1 MKTPDAT
8 DLITEIT
15 RRQWLLR
22 LGEMAVLAGV
32 SGIVPETPTFL
43 FAAEPERSALPP
55 GLYLPSADDLV
66 HALSSGHHLTAPP
79 AGSET
84 EYVLPGTVSGPLF
97 FSQHEFRTVARVVEI
112 ALGKME
118 PNTLPQTV
126 LWIDL
131 WLHSAKGVRESARQ
145 LNPLHRTLAVAYF
158 GEQSVSELET
168 ADPGAVAREGIA
180 TLHKLCLQEHHAD
193 FLDLDSA
200 EQEKVVR
207 EISTAPADSS
217 QRKFFDLIR
226 NQAIRGFYTS
236 AEGMKELD
244 YKGNTYHPNCPS
256 CESME
261 K

>member
-1 MKTPDAT
+1 VKTPDAN

-32 SGIVPETPTFL
+32 SGLVPETPTLL
-43 FAAEPERSALPP
+43 FGAGQERSALPP
-55 GLYLPSADDLV
+55 GLYLPAADELV

-84 EYVLPGTVSGPLF
+84 DYVLPGTVAGPLF
-97 FSQHEFRTVARVVEI
+97 FSQDEFRTVARVVEI

-118 PNTLPQTV
+118 ANTLSQTI

-131 WLHSAKGVRESARQ
+131 WLHSAKGVREAARQ
-145 LNPLHRTLAVAYF
+145 LNPLHRTLAIAYF
-158 GEQSVSELET
+158 SEVSVNELET
-168 ADPGAVAREGIA
+168 ADPGAVVREGIA
-180 TLHKLCLQEHHAD
+180 TLHKLCLEEHHAD
-193 FLDLDSA
+193 FLDLDIA

-207 EISTAPADSS
+207 KISTPPANSF

-226 NQAIRGFYTS
+226 NEAIRGYYTS

-244 YKGNTYHPNCPS
+244 YKGNTYHPNCPG
-256 CESME
+256 CELMQ